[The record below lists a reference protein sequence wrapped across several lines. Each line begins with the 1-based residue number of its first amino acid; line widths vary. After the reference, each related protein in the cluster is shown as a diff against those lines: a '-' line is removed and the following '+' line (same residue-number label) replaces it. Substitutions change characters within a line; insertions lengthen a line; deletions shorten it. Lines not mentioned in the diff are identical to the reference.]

1 MSKWNSNSNQT
12 LLASKYDW
20 LLGIPS
26 FIDDE
31 GEWIFTE
38 SGPADIREFMEYREQ
53 LQLSPELD
61 FATYTLVSDII
72 ATHTIVMNAMDK
84 MFTSS

>member
-1 MSKWNSNSNQT
+1 M
-12 LLASKYDW
+12 
-20 LLGIPS
+20 
-26 FIDDE
+26 
-31 GEWIFTE
+31 FTE